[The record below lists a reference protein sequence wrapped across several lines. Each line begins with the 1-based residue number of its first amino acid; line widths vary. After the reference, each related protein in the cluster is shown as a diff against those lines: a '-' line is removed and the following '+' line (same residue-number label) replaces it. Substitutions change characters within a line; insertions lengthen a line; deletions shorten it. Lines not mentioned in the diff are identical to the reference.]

1 MMKEIK
7 VLMVDDEEVFA
18 KTVAE
23 RMRMREVNS
32 EVVLNGEQALE
43 FLEGRTPDVMVL
55 DLKMPGIE
63 GMEVLRRVRETY
75 PQVQVIIL
83 TGHGSE
89 KDETEARRL
98 GAADYLKKPVAIET
112 LMAAVKNAY
121 KKEIQN
127 IR

>member
-1 MMKEIK
+1 MKEIK

-63 GMEVLRRVRETY
+63 GMEVLRRVQRN
-75 PQVQVIIL
+75 L
-83 TGHGSE
+83 STGSGYHFDRAWVG
-89 KDETEARRL
+89 KR
-98 GAADYLKKPVAIET
+98 
-112 LMAAVKNAY
+112 
-121 KKEIQN
+121 
-127 IR
+127 